1 MALLALF
8 KAQGYLEVVKKL
20 CLGTLLTCMVAS
32 CGEGE
37 THHEGHHPGRS
48 DAALEGCNGRGEALE
63 RIELSKN
70 IGSSTVTLSFIDA
83 EPPVPIVGNNSW
95 TFALQ
100 VDGMPLKGIASALT
114 VTPLMP
120 DHEHG
125 TPTKV
130 VVTEVSEGT
139 YRFAPVHTRMAGYW
153 EITVGVDAEA
163 LNAELVFG
171 VCVE

>member
-1 MALLALF
+1 VARLALF

-20 CLGTLLTCMVAS
+20 CLGTLVAWMVAS

-37 THHEGHHPGRS
+37 THHEGHHPNYS
-48 DAALEGCNGRGEALE
+48 DAALSGCSGRGEALE
-63 RIELSKN
+63 DLELSEGA
-70 IGSSTVTLSFIDA
+70 GSSMLTLSFIDA

-100 VDGMPLKGIASALT
+100 MDGMPLKDVASAIT

-130 VVTEVSEGT
+130 GVTEVSEGT

-153 EITVGVDAEA
+153 EITVAIDSRE
-163 LNAELVFG
+163 LNAQLVFG

>member
-1 MALLALF
+1 MF
-8 KAQGYLEVVKKL
+8 QGQGYLEVVKKV
-20 CLGTLLTCMVAS
+20 CLGAILVWLVAS

-37 THHEGHHPGRS
+37 THHEGHHPSRS
-48 DAALEGCNGRGEALE
+48 DAALGGCNGRGEALE
-63 RIELSKN
+63 ALELSESL
-70 IGSSTVTLSFIDA
+70 GSSTIALSFVDA
-83 EPPVPIVGNNSW
+83 EPPVPVVGNNSW
-95 TFALQ
+95 MFELQ
-100 VDGMPLKGIASALT
+100 MDGAPLRDMASAIT

-130 VVTEVSEGT
+130 GVTEVSEGT

-153 EITVGVDAEA
+153 EITVAIDAEA